1 MRQELSQAVLV
12 GDAQRAQRILLH
24 PLVDATE
31 REIRR
36 NEAEREAP
44 AAALSAAQRLLR
56 RSEQTEASCTGLRR
70 AKERLLQQLRAE
82 VQECEQELEAR
93 RAAHRERAEAEVSQW
108 QQAGATDGLPPTAT
122 STVASRWR
130 PINSSHGEGTGEG
143 ARGRTRQR
151 MVRWQASATF
161 AAAHRSVSSG
171 RRTRSTGSTTTRPCL

>member
-1 MRQELSQAVLV
+1 MTPSMRQELSQAVLV

-70 AKERLLQQLRAE
+70 AKERLLRP
-82 VQECEQELEAR
+82 R
-93 RAAHRERAEAEVSQW
+93 WTRKWRK
-108 QQAGATDGLPPTAT
+108 
-122 STVASRWR
+122 RWR
-130 PINSSHGEGTGEG
+130 RFCG
-143 ARGRTRQR
+143 
-151 MVRWQASATF
+151 ASA
-161 AAAHRSVSSG
+161 
-171 RRTRSTGSTTTRPCL
+171 